1 MPALLLPASP
11 TAGVS
16 MVARNR
22 PDAAEAHDYPRRS
35 LLPDIPMTSRMIA
48 LPLMLLLPAIA
59 TAAPALPGGGIDS
72 RALAEHIRV
81 LASDEFEGRAPATP
95 GEDKTVAYLSEQFE
109 RAGLSPGGDDGSWTQ
124 QVTLVRSDV
133 QGPVRARFEVGDS
146 VRELANS
153 EDIAVESLHPAS
165 RVELERVPL
174 VFAGYGVH
182 APERDWDDFGDI
194 DVRGKVLVVLVNDPD
209 FESGKGRFGGR
220 AMTYYG
226 RWTYKYEEAARRG
239 AAGVLIVHED
249 APAAY
254 PWVTVRNGRSGPQY
268 DIVRNDAG
276 THHLRLRGWMQRA
289 TAERLFADAGLD
301 FEAAKA
307 AAQQPGFQAHP
318 IEGATLSIAFD
329 VAHSQIKS
337 RNVVGLLRGGS
348 RADETVIVSGHW
360 DHFGIAPKPDA
371 RGDAIMNGA
380 VDNATALASM
390 IELARV
396 FAAGDAPAR
405 SLLFLAPTAEESGL
419 LGARYYVANP
429 LRPLATTAAVINIEM
444 WSPDGPARDI
454 SSWGLGKVSLERSLE
469 EAAAIDGRTRSLDE
483 NLEAGLFYRAD
494 HFAFAQAGVPAITL
508 GPGTDLLDGGIEA
521 GKAARARYFAERYHQ
536 PADEYDESW
545 DLRGPTLD
553 TITTYRLIEAI
564 ANRDEWPQ
572 WDADSEFAAERART
586 AALRKAR

>member
-1 MPALLLPASP
+1 MASRTLVLLS
-11 TAGVS
+11 V
-16 MVARNR
+16 
-22 PDAAEAHDYPRRS
+22 
-35 LLPDIPMTSRMIA
+35 
-48 LPLMLLLPAIA
+48 LLPAIA
-59 TAAPALPGGGIDS
+59 TGAPPLPAGGIDPE
-72 RALAEHIRV
+72 ALAEHIRV

-109 RAGLSPGGDDGSWTQ
+109 RAGLEPGGEDGGWTQ
-124 QVTLVRSDV
+124 RVTLVRSEV
-133 QGPVRARFEVGDS
+133 KGPVRARFTVGETL
-146 VRELANS
+146 RELVNS
-153 EDIAVESLHPAS
+153 EDIAVESLHPGT
-165 RVELERVPL
+165 RVEFDAVPL

-182 APERDWDDFGDI
+182 APELGWDDFGDL

-254 PWVTVRNGRSGPQY
+254 PWATVRNGRSGPQY
-268 DIVRNDAG
+268 DIVRDDAEA
-276 THHLRLRGWMQRA
+276 HHLRLRGWMQRA

-307 AAQQPGFQAHP
+307 AAQQPGFQAHL
-318 IEGATLSIAFD
+318 IEGATLDIAFD
-329 VAHSQIKS
+329 VAHSRIES
-337 RNVVGLLRGGS
+337 HNVLGLLPGDD
-348 RADETVIVSGHW
+348 RAAETVIVSGHW

-396 FAAGDAPAR
+396 FADGDRPRR
-405 SLLFLAPTAEESGL
+405 SLLFLAPTAEENGL
-419 LGARYYVANP
+419 LGAKYYVANP

-444 WSPDGPARDI
+444 WSPDGPTRDI

-469 EAAAIDGRTRSLDE
+469 AAAAIDGRTRSLDE

-508 GPGTDLLDGGIEA
+508 GPGTDLLDGGAAA
-521 GKAARARYFAERYHQ
+521 GRAARAEYFAERYHQ
-536 PADEYDESW
+536 PGDEYDDGW
-545 DLRGPTLD
+545 DLRGPVRD
-553 TITTYRLIEAI
+553 TTTTYRLIEAI
-564 ANRDEWPQ
+564 ANSDDWPS
-572 WDADSEFAAERART
+572 WDADSEFAAERAKSDAQR
-586 AALRKAR
+586 RDR